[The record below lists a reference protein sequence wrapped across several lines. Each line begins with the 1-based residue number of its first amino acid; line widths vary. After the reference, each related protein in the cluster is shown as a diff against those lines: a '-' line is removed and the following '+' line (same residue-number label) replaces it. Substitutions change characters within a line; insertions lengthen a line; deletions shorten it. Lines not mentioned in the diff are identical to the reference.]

1 MKLFKTLFLTAVSRG
16 LTAAGTFGLNVILAR
31 NLTLGEFGNISFC
44 LVAVV
49 TIAIFAKLGFDT
61 SLLRFAGAAWHRNQ
75 FDAYLHYCKVAL
87 LTVTATG
94 IVVLIASELTF
105 TLFNLPWPT
114 TALLR
119 LTMFSVPF
127 LSITGIIAS
136 CFKAA
141 HRPETGALFE
151 MGGSSLFAGG
161 IVLASVYLG
170 HAITVEY
177 AAKIFVLSTAF
188 FCIFGF
194 LFLLWTWRDKGE
206 KSWNGNETMVGTD
219 GCDDTLLV
227 KQSIDQQVSF
237 HTYFV
242 TSLDLVIVAGTQVLG
257 NWSGVFFLEYFQGE
271 TATAIFS
278 AARRTSLIP
287 LLLVS
292 IVVSIFSPQLAGLY
306 QSGDHKLFK
315 KNVHRSS
322 LIVCLVNLPILILM
336 AFGAPWWMGLFGDA
350 YQPHWLILTIMSIGQ
365 LVGAT
370 TGIATGVMGMTGNHR
385 KLRTISVVCAL
396 LATVLAAVLSA
407 TMGVVGA
414 AIAAAA
420 YAAGQSVV
428 VAWEVRKQLGYLPL
442 PSLN

>member
-1 MKLFKTLFLTAVSRG
+1 
-16 LTAAGTFGLNVILAR
+16 
-31 NLTLGEFGNISFC
+31 
-44 LVAVV
+44 
-49 TIAIFAKLGFDT
+49 
-61 SLLRFAGAAWHRNQ
+61 
-75 FDAYLHYCKVAL
+75 
-87 LTVTATG
+87 
-94 IVVLIASELTF
+94 
-105 TLFNLPWPT
+105 
-114 TALLR
+114 
-119 LTMFSVPF
+119 
-127 LSITGIIAS
+127 
-136 CFKAA
+136 
-141 HRPETGALFE
+141 
-151 MGGSSLFAGG
+151 
-161 IVLASVYLG
+161 
-170 HAITVEY
+170 
-177 AAKIFVLSTAF
+177 
-188 FCIFGF
+188 
-194 LFLLWTWRDKGE
+194 
-206 KSWNGNETMVGTD
+206 
-219 GCDDTLLV
+219 
-227 KQSIDQQVSF
+227 
-237 HTYFV
+237 
-242 TSLDLVIVAGTQVLG
+242 VLG
-257 NWSGVFFLEYFQGE
+257 NWSGVFFLEFFQDE

-315 KNVHRSS
+315 KNVRRSS
-322 LIVCLVNLPILILM
+322 LIVCFVNLPILILM
-336 AFGAPWWMGLFGDA
+336 ALGAPWWMGLFGDA

-442 PSLN
+442 PGLK